1 MSLIYITAI
10 DMITLLQKLY
20 NGSLLVSAKVAITKN
35 MEEDIQEHPK
45 LLFAS
50 ADSPNTQSN
59 DITSVHTTAAVNCN
73 APFTPELNNASSCV
87 WSTPKCR
94 PTQIAA
100 VETILFEQK
109 CKCKPLVV
117 DQSGGGGESHILRM
131 ISTMN
136 RCIILVI
143 VLLLKLTAAVF

>member
-1 MSLIYITAI
+1 
-10 DMITLLQKLY
+10 MITLLQKLY
-20 NGSLLVSAKVAITKN
+20 TGSLLASAKAAITKN
-35 MEEDIQEHPK
+35 MEEDIQERRAEI
-45 LLFAS
+45 LFAS

-59 DITSVHTTAAVNCN
+59 DISSVHRTAAVNSN
-73 APFTPELNNASSCV
+73 APFTQQLNNASSCV

-117 DQSGGGGESHILRM
+117 DQSGVGGKPHSLHDHHNDPLHYFSHR
-131 ISTMN
+131 S
-136 RCIILVI
+136 
-143 VLLLKLTAAVF
+143 AS

>member
-1 MSLIYITAI
+1 
-10 DMITLLQKLY
+10 MITLLQKLY
-20 NGSLLVSAKVAITKN
+20 TESLLASAKAAISKN
-35 MEEDIQEHPK
+35 MEEDIQERRAEI
-45 LLFAS
+45 LFAS

-117 DQSGGGGESHILRM
+117 DQSGGGGKPHSPHDQHNEPLHYFSHR
-131 ISTMN
+131 S
-136 RCIILVI
+136 
-143 VLLLKLTAAVF
+143 AS